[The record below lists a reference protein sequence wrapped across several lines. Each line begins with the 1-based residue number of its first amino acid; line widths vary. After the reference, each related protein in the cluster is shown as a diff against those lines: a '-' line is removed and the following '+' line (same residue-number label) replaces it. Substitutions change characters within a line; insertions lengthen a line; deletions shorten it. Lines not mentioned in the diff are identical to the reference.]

1 MFVNLRAS
9 ILVCNP
15 SVLYKLNSL
24 GPDCCIECAIASC
37 SHADPRVF
45 ILLLSDWSKMSP
57 ASLSLASTP
66 QTEQISKKKYKE
78 ATVQRATKSCWR
90 LLDVSHIDSNYKT
103 IIIVTLKN
111 SWAHKHRN
119 NTRQCPNNWILSYET
134 KIFMDVFALDF
145 DRKYPHQIFQ
155 YYYYSY
161 IANFNV
167 NCQFY

>member
-1 MFVNLRAS
+1 MFAICIKINKIGVTKQRKLLFVNLRAS

-66 QTEQISKKKYKE
+66 QTEQISKKNSKKQRCN
-78 ATVQRATKSCWR
+78 VQQNHVGGFWMS
-90 LLDVSHIDSNYKT
+90 
-103 IIIVTLKN
+103 VTLIVIIK
-111 SWAHKHRN
+111 
-119 NTRQCPNNWILSYET
+119 L
-134 KIFMDVFALDF
+134 
-145 DRKYPHQIFQ
+145 
-155 YYYYSY
+155 
-161 IANFNV
+161 
-167 NCQFY
+167 